1 MLSRGSCGVAFSYSP
16 AITTKRSIYISASF
30 FRERDDLAN
39 VVKFAVSTFQSNWKE
54 ISTLEEFAEQSAY
67 ATTRK
72 IL

>member
-1 MLSRGSCGVAFSYSP
+1 M
-16 AITTKRSIYISASF
+16 I
-30 FRERDDLAN
+30 LAN